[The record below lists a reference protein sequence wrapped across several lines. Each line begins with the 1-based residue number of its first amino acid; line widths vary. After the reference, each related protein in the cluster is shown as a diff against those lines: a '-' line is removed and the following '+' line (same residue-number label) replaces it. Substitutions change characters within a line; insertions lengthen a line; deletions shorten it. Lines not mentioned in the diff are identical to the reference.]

1 MAKCFIC
8 KKTKI
13 MPFAKTPVLEDEKG
27 NMHKCCEKCADKYF
41 PGWNEELDETVE
53 KFGVYDD

>member
-1 MAKCFIC
+1 
-8 KKTKI
+8 